1 MHCHQT
7 RWSYYH
13 LNCHQFW
20 QIPKKITLWGE
31 IKSDKIVTWIFT
43 KYGDH
48 TITLN
53 ITNSGRSPHKSPY
66 WVKKKVN
73 KSSHWLSPNTGRFP
87 KKLCQSK
94 PVISSLN
101 FDRNCKKTTTV
112 VLILVFL
119 RSSRLQSL
127 KPRWPEQDKDAAL
140 KYGPYRLGNQTT
152 KYRAN
157 FITLILN
164 ALVSV
169 TSTITFV
176 QK

>member
-20 QIPKKITLWGE
+20 QIPKKITIWGE

-48 TITLN
+48 TITLI
-53 ITNSGRSPHKSPY
+53 ITNSGRSPRKSPY

-73 KSSHWLSPNTGRFP
+73 KSSHWPSPNTGKFP
-87 KKLCQSK
+87 QKSYYQSK

-112 VLILVFL
+112 VSLYYNFIQPVGRASSLSCSGHRGCKL
-119 RSSRLQSL
+119 CSIDDRS
-127 KPRWPEQDKDAAL
+127 KPRM
-140 KYGPYRLGNQTT
+140 RLFPRAGWNCST
-152 KYRAN
+152 KRQQFWFFCSSGQN
-157 FITLILN
+157 
-164 ALVSV
+164 
-169 TSTITFV
+169 
-176 QK
+176 